1 MFKPRQIRREIARA
15 ASILRGTRTDT
26 SPTALI
32 AELVEER
39 EDYLI
44 QAPAHNTN
52 RRRSAP
58 SPRLQPTMLATQ
70 HDFRTWAMANGVPHA
85 PGQTN
90 IPIYSHQLQ
99 PNPLG
104 EQQQQT
110 EGDGVA
116 QLQQIQNGIHQQLH
130 ATNAEAF
137 ARFQQASQAL
147 SQANLQQHQAIAA
160 GQQHHTQQQQ
170 QFLANL
176 PALLAASTLR
186 NQRPNQP
193 PRRFQQQQQDN
204 AYSRNFRQPQHLYQQ
219 QQYQHAQQA
228 NSNSIGS
235 PTQLSPHAFLHPSTP
250 NMSHMRGHS
259 SQSSFSRSVNGY
271 RANNAAPTLER
282 RSSWDG
288 GQANTEERAAYA
300 GASSISEAG
309 GQSLPTGPAT
319 APTSPATIGGMLP
332 TFPRHGPSSSASPA
346 STPSP
351 SVATFQA
358 YQNDM
363 NRQQRA
369 GPADRY
375 QGYNRQPNYNQQPG
389 QQRGRQNRQR
399 DAYPSPGVPL
409 EALPGPEVSSSSP
422 ANPLPVPNGDLQQH
436 AADASVPEPVTKA
449 GDLPSTAHAERA
461 LETDES
467 ALETDGALDPQN
479 IRFGTFDAAFYS
491 SEPAEMAGLGLF
503 DGIPAF
509 DSPAVSLPDQAS
521 DLGLPAPDELSL
533 PAPLQSAS
541 SAPLPNLRR
550 LGSNNRIA
558 TLRYRPGLADI
569 PASPAKRSTPVSPD
583 LSKRPSMHN
592 RRKSAGDEAEL
603 ALGDITFFGNVPVD
617 KDENARIQ
625 AMNALLK
632 EGTKAS
638 SLSGTPRK
646 VRRTSTSSSTTNDSS
661 SLLQL
666 ANALPSSTSSSAS
679 LTSASTPASPQP
691 ESPPHLPPVEI
702 LLLSPSSRST
712 PIPMPDLGSKK
723 ATAPSPNPPKV
734 STKQGLSYA
743 SLAATPASSQSGKR
757 RGRTGT

>member
-1 MFKPRQIRREIARA
+1 MSNLRQIRREIARA

-116 QLQQIQNGIHQQLH
+116 QLQQMQNGIHQQLH

-193 PRRFQQQQQDN
+193 PRRFQQQQDN
-204 AYSRNFRQPQHLYQQ
+204 TYSRNFRQPQHLYQQ

-228 NSNSIGS
+228 NSSSIGS
-235 PTQLSPHAFLHPSTP
+235 PTQLSPHAFLHPSTS

-259 SQSSFSRSVNGY
+259 SQASFSRSINGY
-271 RANNAAPTLER
+271 RANNSAPTLER

-288 GQANTEERAAYA
+288 GQANTDERAAYA

-309 GQSLPTGPAT
+309 GQSLPSGPAT

-332 TFPRHGPSSSASPA
+332 TFPRHGPSSTASPA

-351 SVATFQA
+351 SISTFQA

-363 NRQQRA
+363 NRQQQRG
-369 GPADRY
+369 GPPDRY
-375 QGYNRQPNYNQQPG
+375 QGYNRLPNYNQQLG

-399 DAYPSPGVPL
+399 DAYPSPGAPP
-409 EALPGPEVSSSSP
+409 ESLPGPEASSGSP
-422 ANPLPVPNGDLQQH
+422 AELAPAQN
-436 AADASVPEPVTKA
+436 DAPQTTTDTSISAPEVKA
-449 GDLPSTAHAERA
+449 GNVPAPDAESA
-461 LETDES
+461 LTTDES
-467 ALETDGALDPQN
+467 ALETDDALDPQS

-491 SEPAEMAGLGLF
+491 SEPAEMAGFGLF

-541 SAPLPNLRR
+541 SAPLPHLRR

-638 SLSGTPRK
+638 SLSCTPRK

-679 LTSASTPASPQP
+679 LTSVSTPASPQP

-723 ATAPSPNPPKV
+723 STPPTQNASKA